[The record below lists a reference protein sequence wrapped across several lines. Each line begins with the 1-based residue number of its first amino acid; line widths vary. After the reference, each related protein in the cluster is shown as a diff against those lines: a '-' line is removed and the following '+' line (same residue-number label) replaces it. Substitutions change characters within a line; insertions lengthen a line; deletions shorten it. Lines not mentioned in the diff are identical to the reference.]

1 MRKKTKQL
9 NIRLTESEFAR
20 LTKNARKADL
30 TMTCY
35 LGMLINGYSPREK
48 PDLDFIDLMSRLSDL
63 AQCYRNL
70 AAARRAAVSDDTI
83 AIPSTAADTIEWQQQ
98 IEKLTR
104 IIMEI
109 QRAVLLPEREEIV
122 WP

>member
-70 AAARRAAVSDDTI
+70 AAARRTDVSNDTI
-83 AIPSTAADTIEWQQQ
+83 PIPSTAADTIEWQQQ
-98 IEKLTR
+98 MEKLTR

-109 QRAVLLPEREEIV
+109 QCAVLLPEREEII

>member
-35 LGMLINGYSPREK
+35 LGKLINGYSPREK

-63 AQCYRNL
+63 AHCYRNL
-70 AAARRAAVSDDTI
+70 AAARRTSVSDDTI

-109 QRAVLLPEREEIV
+109 QCAVLLPEREEII

>member
-9 NIRLTESEFAR
+9 NIRLTESEFDR

-70 AAARRAAVSDDTI
+70 TAARQTTESTDTG
-83 AIPSTAADTIEWQQQ
+83 AITSTAVNSIEWQQQ
-98 IEKLTR
+98 IEKLNR

-109 QRAVLLPEREEIV
+109 QCAVLLPEREESI

>member
-1 MRKKTKQL
+1 MRKKTKKL

-63 AQCYRNL
+63 AHCYRNL
-70 AAARRAAVSDDTI
+70 ADACRTSVSNDTI

-98 IEKLTR
+98 IEKLIR

-109 QRAVLLPEREEIV
+109 QCAVLLPEREESI

>member
-63 AQCYRNL
+63 AQCYHNL
-70 AAARRAAVSDDTI
+70 AAARRISVSNDTI
-83 AIPSTAADTIEWQQQ
+83 TTASASADTIEWQHQ

-109 QRAVLLPEREEIV
+109 QCAVLLPEREEII

>member
-48 PDLDFIDLMSRLSDL
+48 PDLDFIDLMSRLSDI

-70 AAARRAAVSDDTI
+70 AAARRTSVSNDTI

-98 IEKLTR
+98 IDKLTR

-109 QRAVLLPEREEIV
+109 QCAVLLPEREEII

>member
-63 AQCYRNL
+63 AHCYRNL
-70 AAARRAAVSDDTI
+70 AAVRRTSDSNDTV
-83 AIPSTAADTIEWQQQ
+83 AIPSTAVDTIEWQQQ

-104 IIMEI
+104 IMMEI
-109 QRAVLLPEREEIV
+109 QCAVLLPEREEII

>member
-9 NIRLTESEFAR
+9 NIRLTESEFDR

-35 LGMLINGYSPREK
+35 LGMLINGYSPKEK

-70 AAARRAAVSDDTI
+70 AAARRTSVSNNTD
-83 AIPSTAADTIEWQQQ
+83 AISSTVVDAIEWQQQ
-98 IEKLTR
+98 LEKLAR

-109 QRAVLLPEREEIV
+109 QCAVLLPEREESI

>member
-63 AQCYRNL
+63 AHCYRNL
-70 AAARRAAVSDDTI
+70 EVARRTSVSNDTI
-83 AIPSTAADTIEWQQQ
+83 AIPNTAEDNIEWQRQ

-109 QRAVLLPEREEIV
+109 QCAVLLPEREEII

>member
-63 AQCYRNL
+63 AHCYRNL
-70 AAARRAAVSDDTI
+70 AAARRTSVSNDTI

-109 QRAVLLPEREEIV
+109 QCAVLLPEREKIL

>member
-70 AAARRAAVSDDTI
+70 AAARRISVSNDTI
-83 AIPSTAADTIEWQQQ
+83 TTASASADTIEWQHQ

-109 QRAVLLPEREEIV
+109 QCAVLLPEREEII

>member
-1 MRKKTKQL
+1 MRKKIKQL

-35 LGMLINGYSPREK
+35 LGMLINGYSPKEK

-70 AAARRAAVSDDTI
+70 AAAHQTSDSTDTGATPRAF
-83 AIPSTAADTIEWQQQ
+83 ADTIEWQQQ
-98 IEKLTR
+98 LEKLTR

-109 QRAVLLPEREEIV
+109 QCAVLLPEREEII

>member
-70 AAARRAAVSDDTI
+70 AAARRTTASNDTI
-83 AIPSTAADTIEWQQQ
+83 TTLSAPADTIEWQQQ

-109 QRAVLLPEREEIV
+109 QCAVLLPEREEII

>member
-1 MRKKTKQL
+1 MRKNTKQL

-20 LTKNARKADL
+20 LTKNAQKADL

-70 AAARRAAVSDDTI
+70 AAARRTSDSNDTV
-83 AIPSTAADTIEWQQQ
+83 AISSTVVDAIEWQQQ
-98 IEKLTR
+98 LEKLTR

-109 QRAVLLPEREEIV
+109 QCAVLLPEREEII

>member
-1 MRKKTKQL
+1 
-9 NIRLTESEFAR
+9 
-20 LTKNARKADL
+20 
-30 TMTCY
+30 MTCY

-70 AAARRAAVSDDTI
+70 AAARRTAVSNDTI
-83 AIPSTAADTIEWQQQ
+83 PIPSTAADTIDLQQQ
-98 IEKLTR
+98 MEKLTR

-109 QRAVLLPEREEIV
+109 QCAVLLPEREEII

>member
-20 LTKNARKADL
+20 LAKNARKADL

-63 AQCYRNL
+63 AHCYRNL
-70 AAARRAAVSDDTI
+70 AAARRTSASNDII
-83 AIPSTAADTIEWQQQ
+83 AIPSTAEDTIEWQQQ

-109 QRAVLLPEREEIV
+109 QCAVLLPEREEII

>member
-48 PDLDFIDLMSRLSDL
+48 PDLDFIDLMSRLSDI

-70 AAARRAAVSDDTI
+70 AAARRTSVSNDTI

-98 IEKLTR
+98 IDKLTR

-109 QRAVLLPEREEIV
+109 QCAVLLPERKEII

>member
-70 AAARRAAVSDDTI
+70 AAARRTSVSNDII
-83 AIPSTAADTIEWQQQ
+83 AIPSTAEDTIEWQQQ

-109 QRAVLLPEREEIV
+109 QCAVLLPEREENI

>member
-35 LGMLINGYSPREK
+35 LGISGLCVCR
-48 PDLDFIDLMSRLSDL
+48 
-63 AQCYRNL
+63 
-70 AAARRAAVSDDTI
+70 
-83 AIPSTAADTIEWQQQ
+83 
-98 IEKLTR
+98 
-104 IIMEI
+104 
-109 QRAVLLPEREEIV
+109 
-122 WP
+122 

>member
-63 AQCYRNL
+63 AHCYRNL
-70 AAARRAAVSDDTI
+70 AAARRTSVSVDTI

-109 QRAVLLPEREEIV
+109 QCAVLLPEREEII

>member
-35 LGMLINGYSPREK
+35 LGMLINSYSPREK

-63 AQCYRNL
+63 TQCYRNL
-70 AAARRAAVSDDTI
+70 AAARQTSVSNDTI
-83 AIPSTAADTIEWQQQ
+83 AIPSNAEDTIEWQQQ

-109 QRAVLLPEREEIV
+109 QCAVLLPEREKIL

>member
-20 LTKNARKADL
+20 LIKNARKADL

-70 AAARRAAVSDDTI
+70 PAARRTSVSNDTI

-109 QRAVLLPEREEIV
+109 QCAVLLPEREKIL

>member
-70 AAARRAAVSDDTI
+70 AAARRTSVSNDTI
-83 AIPSTAADTIEWQQQ
+83 AIPSTAEDTIEWQQQ

-109 QRAVLLPEREEIV
+109 QCAVLLPEREEII

>member
-70 AAARRAAVSDDTI
+70 AAARRTSVSNDII
-83 AIPSTAADTIEWQQQ
+83 AIPSTAEDTIEWQQQ

-109 QRAVLLPEREEIV
+109 QCAVLLPEREEII

>member
-35 LGMLINGYSPREK
+35 LAMLINGYSPREK
-48 PDLDFIDLMSRLSDL
+48 ADLDFIDLMSGLSDL
-63 AQCYRNL
+63 AHCYRNL
-70 AAARRAAVSDDTI
+70 AAARRTSVSNDTI
-83 AIPSTAADTIEWQQQ
+83 AIPNTAADTIEWQQQ

-109 QRAVLLPEREEIV
+109 QCAVLLPEREEII

>member
-35 LGMLINGYSPREK
+35 LAMLINGYSPREK
-48 PDLDFIDLMSRLSDL
+48 ADLDFIDLMSGLSDL

-70 AAARRAAVSDDTI
+70 AVARRTSASNDTD
-83 AIPSTAADTIEWQQQ
+83 AISSTVVDAIEWQQQ
-98 IEKLTR
+98 LEKLTR

-109 QRAVLLPEREEIV
+109 QCAVLLPEREESI

>member
-48 PDLDFIDLMSRLSDL
+48 PDLEFIDLMSRLSDL
-63 AQCYRNL
+63 AHCYRNL
-70 AAARRAAVSDDTI
+70 AAARRTSVSNDTI

-109 QRAVLLPEREEIV
+109 QCAVLLPEREEII

>member
-70 AAARRAAVSDDTI
+70 AAARRISVSNDTI
-83 AIPSTAADTIEWQQQ
+83 AIPSNAEDTIEWQQQ

-109 QRAVLLPEREEIV
+109 QCAVLLPEREEII

>member
-30 TMTCY
+30 TMSCY

-70 AAARRAAVSDDTI
+70 AVASQTSDSTDTG

-98 IEKLTR
+98 LEKLTR

-109 QRAVLLPEREEIV
+109 QCAVLLPEREEII

>member
-1 MRKKTKQL
+1 MRKKIKQL

-35 LGMLINGYSPREK
+35 LGMLINGYSPKEK

-70 AAARRAAVSDDTI
+70 TAARQTTESTDTGT
-83 AIPSTAADTIEWQQQ
+83 IPSTAVNSIEWKQQL
-98 IEKLTR
+98 EKLTR

-109 QRAVLLPEREEIV
+109 QCAVLLPEREESI